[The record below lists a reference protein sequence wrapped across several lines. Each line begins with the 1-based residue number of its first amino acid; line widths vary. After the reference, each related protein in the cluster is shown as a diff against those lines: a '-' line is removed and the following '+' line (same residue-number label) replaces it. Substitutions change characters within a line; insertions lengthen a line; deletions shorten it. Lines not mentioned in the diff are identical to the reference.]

1 MKFVYFRTNDRCE
14 IERIRREYN
23 LPSGMSVNY
32 EVRCEL
38 DGSQLLAL
46 QHEVAKGSIEIRE
59 KPDKAFFRSPKESVI
74 PKVNHTK
81 NLKKKRK

>member
-38 DGSQLLAL
+38 DGPQLLAL
-46 QHEVAKGSIEIRE
+46 QNEVAKGTIEIRE
-59 KPDKAFFRSPKESVI
+59 KPDIAFYRSPKKSVI
-74 PKVNHTK
+74 PVNHTK